1 MSLEQLQQ
9 LERDA
14 KDIESSKSRFDGAE
28 KRLSDLRN
36 GSRTLVEIVELTRDW
51 RYSSDEQAKLALH
64 EVINECKLDLLR
76 LAELRL
82 AAKSRELKIKA
93 AQRRAVITA
102 SILPL
107 PEIKS

>member
-14 KDIESSKSRFDGAE
+14 RDIESSKSRLDGAE
-28 KRLSDLRN
+28 KALADLRN
-36 GSRTLVEIVELTRDW
+36 GGRTLVEIVVITRDW
-51 RYSSDEQAKLALH
+51 KYSSEEAAKIALH

-82 AAKSRELKIKA
+82 AAKSRELKIQA
-93 AQRRAVITA
+93 AQRRAVIAA
-102 SILPL
+102 SILPI
-107 PEIKS
+107 PEIKQ